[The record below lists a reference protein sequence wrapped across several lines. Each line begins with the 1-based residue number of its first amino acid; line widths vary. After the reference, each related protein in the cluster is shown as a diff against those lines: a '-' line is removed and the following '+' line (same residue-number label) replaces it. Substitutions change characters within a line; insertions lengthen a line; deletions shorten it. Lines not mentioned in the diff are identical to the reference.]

1 LQAVALIKGAAL
13 AILPSNAGAAV
24 EWDDIA
30 QLYLRAPRPSL
41 QGWQLLSI
49 FLATVTGLVAGPL
62 PVGAWAFCALTF
74 TVVTKTLTFQQAFA
88 AYLNDVI
95 WLIVIAFFFARGF
108 VKVGEGATRRARR
121 GAAAAW

>member
-1 LQAVALIKGAAL
+1 
-13 AILPSNAGAAV
+13 
-24 EWDDIA
+24 
-30 QLYLRAPRPSL
+30 
-41 QGWQLLSI
+41 
-49 FLATVTGLVAGPL
+49 VAGPL

-108 VKVGEGATRRARR
+108 VKTGLGDRVATLFVKFLVRPSSSSAPLHPERAR
-121 GAAAAW
+121 